1 MELGNRLI
9 PCFSASSTVPFPEVN
24 LATAQVVAPT
34 SGCSPVSEVGSLQLE
49 FRDLSLITG
58 DPRYRQAVDAAMQGL
73 QSHLQGGLVP
83 RLVTQATGDFV
94 HGAYSIGAGVDS
106 YYEYLLKQ
114 YLQTGKTERK

>member
-1 MELGNRLI
+1 M
-9 PCFSASSTVPFPEVN
+9 N
-24 LATAQVVAPT
+24 LATGEVIPPI
-34 SGCSPVSEVGSLQLE
+34 SGYSPVSEVGSLQLE

-58 DPRYRQAVDAAMQGL
+58 DPRYRQAVDVAMQGL

-114 YLQTGKTERK
+114 YLQTGKMEKR